1 MKKVLALI
9 LAVLMIFTVV
19 ACGEKTSDTSESSSA
34 ATTDGTADSNT
45 SDASEGTDSTASTEE
60 SYLGKTLTIA
70 VDSEPDSLVV
80 QTSIPFLGAMYPLA
94 CLYAKLYEYDENDEY
109 SPCLATGYEWIDDTH
124 YELYLREDAYAV
136 NGDQIT
142 AEDVIYSFKLGTEGT
157 NAKSYTTY
165 DVDNCV
171 AKDEFTVVMALAEPS
186 PTSTDMLYD
195 VPLTIVS
202 KSGMEAAGGMAAA
215 ARDPS
220 LVTTGRYKFVEWKEG
235 QYILLQYND
244 NYFGHN
250 L

>member
-1 MKKVLALI
+1 MKKALALI
-9 LAVLMIFTVV
+9 LTVLMIFTAV
-19 ACGEKTSDTSESSSA
+19 ACGEKTSDTAPSSPDANANDTAQSSSSEA
-34 ATTDGTADSNT
+34 SADADS
-45 SDASEGTDSTASTEE
+45 APSTEE
-60 SYLGKTLTIA
+60 SYLGKTLTVA
-70 VDSEPDSLVV
+70 VDSEPDSLVA

-124 YELYLREDAYAV
+124 YELYLRQDAYAV

-171 AKDEFTVVMALAEPS
+171 AKDDFTVVMALVEPS
-186 PTSTDMLYD
+186 PTSTDVLYD

-202 KSGMEAAGGMAAA
+202 KSGMEAAGGMGGCSQGSVAGHHRPIQVCRVERGAVH
-215 ARDPS
+215 PS
-220 LVTTGRYKFVEWKEG
+220 PI
-235 QYILLQYND
+235 Q
-244 NYFGHN
+244 
-250 L
+250 